1 LNWSAKEESK
11 QLGLGAPPWRETV
24 RASAHDAGDGPD
36 EAGARAEGAPLAP
49 VVEFEVVYRQTFE
62 MVWRSLRMLGVGKES
77 LDDAVQ
83 DVFGAV
89 ARQLPGF
96 EARSSLRTWVF
107 GIAQNVAYN
116 HRRTRQRKLERLEP
130 LSDGLLSHEA
140 TPEAHAEGKQAAD
153 LVLRFCAELDE
164 ERRSVFVLGV
174 LERVPASEVA
184 ALLAIPVNTVYTRI
198 HALRRALAARLSQRE
213 VET

>member
-1 LNWSAKEESK
+1 MARASPGPEDAVARLNWFAEEESRPPALE
-11 QLGLGAPPWRETV
+11 QAPWPETV
-24 RASAHDAGDGPD
+24 RVSAP
-36 EAGARAEGAPLAP
+36 PL
-49 VVEFEVVYRQTFE
+49 EFEAVYVETFQ
-62 MVWRSLRMLGVGKES
+62 MVWRSLRMLGVGKDH

-107 GIAQNVAYN
+107 GIAQNVAHNY
-116 HRRTRQRKLERLEP
+116 RRTRQRKLARLEP
-130 LSDGLLSHEA
+130 LPDGMLSGEP
-140 TPEAHAEGKQAAD
+140 TPEAFAEGKQAAD

-164 ERRSVFVLGV
+164 ERRTVFVLGV
-174 LERVPASEVA
+174 LEGVPASEVA